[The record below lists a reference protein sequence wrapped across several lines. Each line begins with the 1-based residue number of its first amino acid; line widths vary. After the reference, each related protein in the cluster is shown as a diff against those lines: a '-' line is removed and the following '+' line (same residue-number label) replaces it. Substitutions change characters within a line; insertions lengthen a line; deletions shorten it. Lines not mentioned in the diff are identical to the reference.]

1 MAMFNSKYLVPYA
14 YQPLPMISETPTTRL
29 ATDTQSQNAFT
40 PSELAQ
46 REQRLLAVSKKF
58 SRSLMIGFDNFFNL
72 DAVDGP
78 GKFRHLTGR
87 NDKLLAAVNLSGGT
101 LAIGMQ
107 AIYHFNGFLTACQKP
122 EKTLS
127 YAALSEQTNKF
138 KTDKKGNI
146 YSPDGQLFLPA
157 QRSINATTKI
167 LELLNDILAM
177 CISTRQLP
185 SQSPPCYIA

>member
-1 MAMFNSKYLVPYA
+1 MF
-14 YQPLPMISETPTTRL
+14 SETLITL
-29 ATDTQSQNAFT
+29 QASNTQLQNAFA

-46 REQRLLAVSKKF
+46 REQRLFAVSKKF
-58 SRSLMIGFDNFFNL
+58 SRSLMIGFDNFFNPGQE
-72 DAVDGP
+72 DGP
-78 GKFRHLTGR
+78 GKFHHLTGR

-101 LAIGMQ
+101 LAIGVL

-146 YSPDGQLFLPA
+146 HSPDGRLFLPA

-167 LELLNDILAM
+167 QELLNDILEIA
-177 CISTRQLP
+177 STSR
-185 SQSPPCYIA
+185 